1 MKVEDIFVAADQWH
15 KDLLA
20 VEQEKTVRRRM
31 TLNVLGAAFVATPI
45 LILLWPA
52 LSSLNFSCFA
62 EAISGSLGI
71 VTAAGAV
78 LMLVF
83 GGIVQHPDVV
93 RKSALLLLL
102 GVFLFGIWAAVPS
115 DSCPVFE

>member
-1 MKVEDIFVAADQWH
+1 MKNEEIIRAADQWH

-20 VEQEKTVRRRM
+20 VEREKTARRRM
-31 TLNVLGAAFVATPI
+31 TLNGLGALFLAMPI
-45 LILLWPA
+45 LILLWPT
-52 LSSLNFSCFA
+52 LSSLNFACFA
-62 EAISGSLGI
+62 EAVSGSLG
-71 VTAAGAV
+71 VVSAACAV
-78 LMLVF
+78 LMLWF
-83 GGIVQHPDVV
+83 GGFLEHPDFC